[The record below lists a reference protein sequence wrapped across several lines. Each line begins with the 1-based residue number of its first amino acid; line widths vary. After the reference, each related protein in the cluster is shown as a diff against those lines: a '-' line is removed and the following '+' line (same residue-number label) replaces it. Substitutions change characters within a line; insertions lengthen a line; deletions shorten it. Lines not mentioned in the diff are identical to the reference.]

1 MKLTPV
7 ILKNSS
13 LKKVSDGVRL
23 GEICYLLA
31 GSKTGKSKFAE
42 EVKNNLLK
50 DKK

>member
-1 MKLTPV
+1 MSSTPV

-13 LKKVSDGVRL
+13 LKEVLNGVRR